1 MLNIES
7 VNHVGIRVGDKA
19 RSVSFYAD
27 LGFELLQDAGF
38 DKGHPVIM
46 KHPSGVVVN
55 LLGPANA
62 SDGTNILMDV
72 EEKHPGY
79 THIALTVSSLDAAR
93 DFMKMKEIEITGC
106 PGPAKVCS
114 HACTA
119 IDWTIPVLVGIFTA
133 QTLQDDHFMDI
144 GAQRK
149 QSTPTGAA
157 DAEIYRST

>member
-7 VNHVGIRVGDKA
+7 VNHVGVRVGDRA
-19 RSVSFYAD
+19 RSISFYAD

-79 THIALTVSSLDAAR
+79 THIALTVTSLDVAR
-93 DFMKMKEIEITGC
+93 DFMKMKGIEITGSFSF
-106 PGPAKVCS
+106 GNMS
-114 HACTA
+114 A
-119 IDWTIPVLVGIFTA
+119 IFIRDPDRNVIELDAYGEVGIEDPSGYSA
-133 QTLQDDHFMDI
+133 H
-144 GAQRK
+144 
-149 QSTPTGAA
+149 P
-157 DAEIYRST
+157 